1 MGSRSD
7 DREIRKIRAHS
18 HRSPRDR
25 RLAPAIKRHARA
37 RVRSQC
43 TRPVR
48 LGHRRWSRGGCLA
61 ARSSELAQRILHWVP
76 FRLLLGVHGVNAP
89 LPAMLGRNPVP
100 HRHRLR
106 PLRAP
111 LLRTGDWASSAQP
124 HSPHKLPARVRALST
139 CGACPLR
146 AQRTGSGPQSAPLAR
161 QVRVRENWPAMQ
173 HAESRPAGR
182 RAAYGEGGRG
192 AGRRRQSARCTT
204 EASVPVALRCFQA

>member
-1 MGSRSD
+1 MPKRETYSGQSSLRRRRAPARPPVRRRKRRRVMGSRSD
-7 DREIRKIRAHS
+7 DRAEIRAHS

-25 RLAPAIKRHARA
+25 RLAPAVKRHARA

-76 FRLLLGVHGVNAP
+76 FRLLLGAHGVDAP
-89 LPAMLGRNPVP
+89 LSAMHGRNPVP

-106 PLRAP
+106 PLHAP
-111 LLRTGDWASSAQP
+111 LLRTGDWASTAQP
-124 HSPHKLPARVRALST
+124 HSPHKPPAHARAHDT

-146 AQRTGSGPQSAPLAR
+146 VQRTGSGPQSASLAR
-161 QVRVRENWPAMQ
+161 QLGVREN
-173 HAESRPAGR
+173 
-182 RAAYGEGGRG
+182 
-192 AGRRRQSARCTT
+192 
-204 EASVPVALRCFQA
+204 